1 MAVPLLQARRPDS
14 LPFFDFS
21 DLLHLSLVSYGE
33 IGNLAEMTLKETK
46 KLTSYTCQVKG
57 SATGTSQIIHP
68 QHLSTTLKCLKIKL
82 TGTAVL
88 PGLFQE
94 LKTLVGLN
102 VLEELKLIFEIKP
115 QDCTVGEEWRGLDEM
130 LTPSNFPHLR
140 RVKISIKGLRI
151 SKALKGEL
159 LGIPKI
165 YLLRLGANASVT
177 LLFSVSETVQ
187 R

>member
-1 MAVPLLQARRPDS
+1 M
-14 LPFFDFS
+14 
-21 DLLHLSLVSYGE
+21 
-33 IGNLAEMTLKETK
+33 
-46 KLTSYTCQVKG
+46 
-57 SATGTSQIIHP
+57 
-68 QHLSTTLKCLKIKL
+68 
-82 TGTAVL
+82 L